1 MNYIITESKL
11 EKVIIKYL
19 NKFYGDLEQ
28 VQQSDY
34 WGLVNFNKNGKT
46 YIQLNTKTNWVW
58 LPKSS
63 LSEELVEVFNLSSL
77 GIKDIIS
84 KWVGETYGLTNV
96 TPDKVDSY
104 IDYEDDDEDEY
115 EEDEDDEEN
124 DD

>member
-1 MNYIITESKL
+1 MKYIITESKL
-11 EKVIIKYL
+11 EKVVIKYL

-46 YIQLNTKTNWVW
+46 YIQLNTKTNSVW

-63 LSEELVEVFNLSSL
+63 LSQELIEVFNLGSL

-96 TPDKVDSY
+96 TPDKVESY
-104 IDYEDDDEDEY
+104 IDYEDDD
-115 EEDEDDEEN
+115 DEDDEEN